1 MVLVLSVVRGI
12 ISGMCKDDRSALRC
26 PSCHAS
32 LVLAAADGGP
42 PPVLVPR
49 EPPHPPP
56 VQEVLAQ
63 YAGRVVDP
71 ATARSGAA
79 QVRAGLAA
87 ARSAAAERRARQAEA
102 RRAAPGVRGVPHRA
116 A

>member
-12 ISGMCKDDRSALRC
+12 ISGMCKDDRSALTC
-26 PSCHAS
+26 PSCHTS

-42 PPVLVPR
+42 PPVLAPR
-49 EPPHPPP
+49 DPPYPPP

-102 RRAAPGVRGVPHRA
+102 RRAGPGVRG
-116 A
+116 